1 MDPSPINSAERRRTG
16 RIVLAG
22 VLFTLLFALLSRGF
36 YHPDEH
42 FQILE
47 YARLKLFG
55 AETTDYMPW
64 EYHAMMRPGIQ
75 PFIAWALGRLLLAA
89 GLYTPFALVALLQLL
104 SAALSSAVLIVLFRT
119 VHEELGTECRRRWF
133 LFTGFFLWCMAYL
146 HVHFTAE
153 LFAGNLLVLLAALTL
168 RSRQA
173 AREREFRWGAALG
186 LVAGLTFAVRYQ
198 AGFALAGY
206 GIWLLIYDRRR
217 RLFAGMVPGVCL
229 ALAAGLCADYWLY
242 GEWTLTPVNYLR
254 ENILNE
260 NMLKFGTS
268 PWWYYFTEPFTEG
281 GYVYGPLALVAAVWF
296 FWRRPRHV
304 VTWML
309 VPFLLVHFF
318 LGHKELRFFFP
329 ALFFAPWFIV
339 LMFRELPRRWFGA
352 RVWCYVL
359 GALVA
364 VNAGIMGYCLAQPRP
379 EICFYKMMQ
388 EYCRG
393 KKEVVA
399 LGLVPTGVGYGYI
412 EDILEPGRIVE
423 IRFYMPRNLRPLCF
437 DTQEELEAAVPA
449 LQAPDR
455 QLMVLS
461 HCWWLDTEL
470 SLPLKKVPWRPYPDW
485 LVRCFNFNDWTR
497 FGARYM
503 GVWEVEPTAAAAPEA
518 V

>member
-1 MDPSPINSAERRRTG
+1 MREEITPKNILMMGPTG
-16 RIVLAG
+16 CG
-22 VLFTLLFALLSRGF
+22 KT
-36 YHPDEH
+36 E
-42 FQILE
+42 
-47 YARLKLFG
+47 
-55 AETTDYMPW
+55 
-64 EYHAMMRPGIQ
+64 
-75 PFIAWALGRLLLAA
+75 IA
-89 GLYTPFALVALLQLL
+89 
-104 SAALSSAVLIVLFRT
+104 
-119 VHEELGTECRRRWF
+119 
-133 LFTGFFLWCMAYL
+133 
-146 HVHFTAE
+146 
-153 LFAGNLLVLLAALTL
+153 
-168 RSRQA
+168 
-173 AREREFRWGAALG
+173 
-186 LVAGLTFAVRYQ
+186 
-198 AGFALAGY
+198 
-206 GIWLLIYDRRR
+206 R
-217 RLFAGMVPGVCL
+217 RLAKLMDAPFVKEEA
-229 ALAAGLCADYWLY
+229 
-242 GEWTLTPVNYLR
+242 T
-254 ENILNE
+254 
-260 NMLKFGTS
+260 K
-268 PWWYYFTEPFTEG
+268 FTEG

-339 LMFRELPRRWFGA
+339 LMFRELPRRWVGA
-352 RVWCYVL
+352 RVWRYVL
-359 GALVA
+359 GVLVA